1 MNESYV
7 QAALMWWCLDVK
19 NHFTVEPNTARI
31 YNWEVDLLSV
41 TKAGFTHEFEVK
53 ISKSDYREDFKK
65 VEKHR
70 LLSGRSLK
78 GPNYFWYA
86 TLAFDI
92 EPPEYAG
99 WIKITPGGD
108 GTFQCVEM
116 KPAPLLH
123 RHKVNPAVVSK
134 IAHLLAWSLKAMYL
148 ERHIEQPI
156 TRVPEIST

>member
-19 NHFTVEPNTARI
+19 NHYTVEPNTAMI
-31 YNWEVDLLSV
+31 YRWEADLLSV
-41 TKAGFTHEFEVK
+41 TKAGFVHEFEVK

-65 VEKHR
+65 VDKHIVLR
-70 LLSGRSLK
+70 DRSVA

-86 TLAFDI
+86 TFAFDI

-99 WIKITPGGD
+99 WIRILPNPKQLFDCT
-108 GTFQCVEM
+108 VM

-123 RHKVNPAVVSK
+123 KNKIEPAKLMK
-134 IAHLLAWSLKAMYL
+134 IAHLLAWSLKAMYI
-148 ERHIEQPI
+148 ERYIRRPMQ
-156 TRVPEIST
+156 RVPETAR